1 VFPGGLVD
9 QDEKQPAPQFLSS
22 FAVGLISGLVYW
34 LFVIIMERED
44 GTLWQNGWSHDDVQC
59 STGGP
64 TRFGGLRGAAK
75 GKTILRWLTC
85 ARD

>member
-1 VFPGGLVD
+1 MK
-9 QDEKQPAPQFLSS
+9 KQPASEFVSS
-22 FAVGLISGLVYW
+22 FAVDLIGGRVYR

-44 GTLWQNGWSHDDVQC
+44 RTIRQNGCSHDNVQC